1 MDCWGKCSS
10 IAGNYACIRVFFE
23 KSTALTLLALCVR
36 HSKNIMNIEFIKTVK
51 EVVPTLLATDRQ
63 VLEALLQSPDHS
75 ASAGE
80 LRTILGLSAVVQV
93 NGVMGRIGRKL
104 HKHLGSHPDGLNE
117 GNFEWWHVIA
127 TGLATNDRGFLWQ
140 LRDEVVTGLL
150 ACGHS
155 AAVSSISNE
164 TGKRV
169 PQFWTAHWQYALWN
183 LKNNVDGAPIQA
195 SGSGVFEQRGV
206 VPGDILFIISLS
218 AGHLLLGGRMEIVEI
233 VSRDAAVQILGNDNL
248 YDASQWAINTHGG
261 SPLQLHRRLEPAL
274 TKKLLF
280 DRADGRRGL
289 TFADAENLDN
299 QATRGLGKLSPE
311 SAQLLNSIIEL
322 TDSMPRS
329 GELLT
334 VTEDML
340 NAQVQ
345 TSMYPSNIQSSPK
358 VESDVPMFEGLLKT
372 VTITFT
378 ERNPKARAAC
388 IAKHGCHCAVCEM
401 NFEDIYGSVGKDYIH
416 VHHIEPL
423 AYANGMRE
431 VNPVTDLIP
440 ICPNCHAMLHH
451 TDPPMSIAALRTLF
465 NSK

>member
-1 MDCWGKCSS
+1 
-10 IAGNYACIRVFFE
+10 
-23 KSTALTLLALCVR
+23 
-36 HSKNIMNIEFIKTVK
+36 
-51 EVVPTLLATDRQ
+51 
-63 VLEALLQSPDHS
+63 
-75 ASAGE
+75 
-80 LRTILGLSAVVQV
+80 
-93 NGVMGRIGRKL
+93 
-104 HKHLGSHPDGLNE
+104 
-117 GNFEWWHVIA
+117 
-127 TGLATNDRGFLWQ
+127 
-140 LRDEVVTGLL
+140 
-150 ACGHS
+150 
-155 AAVSSISNE
+155 
-164 TGKRV
+164 
-169 PQFWTAHWQYALWN
+169 
-183 LKNNVDGAPIQA
+183 
-195 SGSGVFEQRGV
+195 
-206 VPGDILFIISLS
+206 
-218 AGHLLLGGRMEIVEI
+218 MEIVEI